1 MIGKLRDKPRQVHI
15 LIIIF
20 LILTFISL
28 SRSSLAQPQ
37 VTITL
42 SEAGIAKV
50 EYLVPTEGNLSVT
63 VLLLGTPDPTLGVTV
78 VDERGLPLAFDTDQ
92 TGRYLTVATL
102 NSSQVYVSYYTQD
115 LTSKSG
121 IFWIISVNSPYP
133 LKVVLPVNATP
144 VDMNIL
150 PTKIYSIGRNLA
162 IEYPAGSLQLKYV
175 ILYQP
180 ATSPPPPG
188 TQPPA
193 SPTKQETGTSKGL
206 FEVVWP
212 LLPYL
217 VVLAAIFVAL
227 AVFLA
232 LRGKRKSELVE
243 LGEEDLAILD
253 ALRKAG
259 GAMFQGELQKAVN
272 LPPTTL
278 WRRVKKLAELGYVK
292 IEKKAGRNYVEL
304 LE

>member
-63 VLLLGTPDPTLGVTV
+63 VLLLGTPDPTLSLTV
-78 VDERGLPLAFDTDQ
+78 VDEKGLPLAFDTDQ

-180 ATSPPPPG
+180 ATSPPP
-188 TQPPA
+188 
-193 SPTKQETGTSKGL
+193 
-206 FEVVWP
+206 
-212 LLPYL
+212 
-217 VVLAAIFVAL
+217 
-227 AVFLA
+227 
-232 LRGKRKSELVE
+232 
-243 LGEEDLAILD
+243 
-253 ALRKAG
+253 
-259 GAMFQGELQKAVN
+259 
-272 LPPTTL
+272 
-278 WRRVKKLAELGYVK
+278 
-292 IEKKAGRNYVEL
+292 
-304 LE
+304 